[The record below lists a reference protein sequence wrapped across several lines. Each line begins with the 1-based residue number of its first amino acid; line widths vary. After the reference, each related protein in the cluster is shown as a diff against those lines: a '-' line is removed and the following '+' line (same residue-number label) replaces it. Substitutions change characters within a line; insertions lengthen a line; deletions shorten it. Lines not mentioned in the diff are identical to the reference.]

1 MRIVFRM
8 YTDRLVPSELIKANQ
23 ESDKDVM
30 ESYGKIEEVIGRDKF
45 VSGNKMVAIFEMYQ
59 ELTEKK

>member
-45 VSGNKMVAIFEMYQ
+45 VSGNKMVTIFEMYQ

>member
-8 YTDRLVPSELIKANQ
+8 YTDRLGRSELIKANQ

-30 ESYGKIEEVIGRDKF
+30 ESHGKIEEVIGRDKF
-45 VSGNKMVAIFEMYQ
+45 VSGNKTVAIFEMYQ